1 MPTAAKLISALAL
14 AVVLYVATVNY
25 IPGLP
30 EGTQVGWIREIAA
43 LTGLL
48 CGWFVVGR
56 KPESRLSEA
65 ISSGIKGAV
74 VGCFWVL
81 LVAAGYQMIRRA
93 LMMMYD
99 GVIDAVL
106 GVFERLIELGALL
119 FTPGVAGVLMVG
131 GGLVGVLARW
141 SARRWT

>member
-1 MPTAAKLISALAL
+1 MPTAAKLTSALAL
-14 AVVLYVATVNY
+14 AVVLWVATVNY
-25 IPGLP
+25 LPGLP
-30 EGTQVGWIREIAA
+30 EGTQAGWIREIAA

-48 CGWFVVGR
+48 CGWFIVGR
-56 KPESRLSEA
+56 KPEHRVSEA

-81 LVAAGYQMIRRA
+81 LVASGYQMIDRA
-93 LMMMYD
+93 MMMMYD

-106 GVFERLIELGALL
+106 GVFERMIELGRLL
-119 FTPGVAGVLMVG
+119 FTPGVIGVLLVG
-131 GGLVGVLARW
+131 GSLVGVLARW